1 VVVAQDTVLEVPIQ
15 ALEAEVVEIIIL
27 DQTEVQELLSSK
39 KPKLSDK
46 HQEYGI

>member
-1 VVVAQDTVLEVPIQ
+1 MVLEVQIQVLVAVVVAIT
-15 ALEAEVVEIIIL
+15 AL
-27 DQTEVQELLSSK
+27 DQAEVQELFLLK

>member
-1 VVVAQDTVLEVPIQ
+1 MVLEAQIQALVAVVVATMV
-15 ALEAEVVEIIIL
+15 L
-27 DQTEVQELLSSK
+27 DQAEVQELFLLK